1 MGRFHI
7 EQAKSYLVVVP
18 SPKPGI
24 YRFDSSKNQKKKKIH
39 SCSFSQNWFQ
49 NNAMANT

>member
-24 YRFDSSKNQKKKKIH
+24 YGLISRKIKKKTN
-39 SCSFSQNWFQ
+39 SFVFV
-49 NNAMANT
+49 